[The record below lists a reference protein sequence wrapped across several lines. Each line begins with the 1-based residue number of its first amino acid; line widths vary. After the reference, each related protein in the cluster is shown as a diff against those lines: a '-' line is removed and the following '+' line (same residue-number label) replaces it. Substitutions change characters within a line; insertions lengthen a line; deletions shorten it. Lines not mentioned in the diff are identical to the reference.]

1 MKKLWFL
8 LMAGVIFLSGCA
20 TKENPSYDYSA
31 LKESKPKSILV
42 VMPVNNSVDAKA
54 ETSVLARATYPLAEK
69 GYYVFPVSVVDE
81 MFKQNG
87 LIDGNA
93 IRSANLQKIHN
104 IFGADSIFYINVNK
118 YGTSYKV
125 FDSVTE
131 VELEGRLVDLKTGKV
146 LWEGTGAFAQGSTN
160 TNDGALLALV
170 KSAINQIVDTTR
182 DKGYEVSGPAMNS
195 LVYKGRNGGLLVG
208 PRHSLYGKEEIKK

>member
-1 MKKLWFL
+1 
-8 LMAGVIFLSGCA
+8 
-20 TKENPSYDYSA
+20 
-31 LKESKPKSILV
+31 
-42 VMPVNNSVDAKA
+42 MPVNNSVDAKA

-125 FDSVTE
+125 FDSVTG

-146 LWEGTGAFAQGSTN
+146 LWEGTGAFAQGSTKS
-160 TNDGALLALV
+160 NDGALLALV